1 MVRVG
6 VGQDDRVDLSN
17 PLVPEEGGDD
27 VAAHVEAIVVETAPV
42 YKHPFSAGE
51 FDEGATGVAHI
62 EEGDAQRVPVLKFP
76 VKPGGIAGQEDHG
89 QRHHGQRFPPG
100 PEDGEFP

>member
-1 MVRVG
+1 MVGVG
-6 VGQDDRVDLSN
+6 VGQDDRVNLPN

-27 VAAHVEAIVVETAPV
+27 VAAHIEAIVVETAPV
-42 YKHPFSAGE
+42 DKHPFPAGK

-76 VKPGGIAGQEDHG
+76 VKPGGIASQENKG
-89 QRHHGQRFPPG
+89 QRHDCQSLPPG
-100 PEDGEFP
+100 PEDGDFP